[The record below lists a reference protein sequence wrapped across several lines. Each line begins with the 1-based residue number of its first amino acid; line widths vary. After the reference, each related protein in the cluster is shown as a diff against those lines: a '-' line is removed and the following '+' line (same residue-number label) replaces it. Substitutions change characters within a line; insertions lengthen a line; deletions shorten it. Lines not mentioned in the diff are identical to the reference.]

1 MKNLFVASIK
11 KVLPMQTLEADS
23 TATGNTFTHNNL
35 TEIQTLAVEEYMA
48 VAGGPEV
55 QNDPD

>member
-1 MKNLFVASIK
+1 MKNLFIASIK
-11 KVLPMQTLEADS
+11 KVLSMQALEVDS
-23 TATGNTFTHNNL
+23 TATGNAFTHNNL
-35 TEIQTLAVEEYMA
+35 TGIQTLAVEEYMA